1 MRTRSR
7 TAASRGS
14 GRASS
19 PAAARGRQ
27 GHEHSPQAEFIL
39 NSAGGSPPRMSPV
52 IMRAAQG
59 AGTRRQSQGARI
71 DALTEQV
78 AGLAE
83 QLSAFA
89 ATFQQAL
96 AAPRPQSVPTVATES
111 GSITSPSASPQI
123 GSHEGAFEYR
133 SSIGQIR
140 GFSGA
145 DSGFVGAGAILSQV
159 PPQVLGPRVSGG
171 AVLNRTVGA
180 PESQGLQGATAGLAG
195 QALQGAIGG
204 TAGLSTELDPSAA
217 ASTGPPAPAS
227 ARAPPAVA
235 PAPGVHATAAAAA
248 RAASPPAAGPSVVL
262 AARDDSEFLRK
273 FTETGRQLCSPTFCM
288 GISLIHFVW
297 GFLSYILYGDFSH
310 TFCMGLYR
318 PRSLLQAPFPF
329 PRSTRWPSGL
339 SNVLLPYGQS
349 TCGQPFIT

>member
-1 MRTRSR
+1 MPARSC
-7 TAASRGS
+7 
-14 GRASS
+14 
-19 PAAARGRQ
+19 PK
-27 GHEHSPQAEFIL
+27 F
-39 NSAGGSPPRMSPV
+39 
-52 IMRAAQG
+52 
-59 AGTRRQSQGARI
+59 
-71 DALTEQV
+71 
-78 AGLAE
+78 
-83 QLSAFA
+83 
-89 ATFQQAL
+89 
-96 AAPRPQSVPTVATES
+96 
-111 GSITSPSASPQI
+111 
-123 GSHEGAFEYR
+123 
-133 SSIGQIR
+133 
-140 GFSGA
+140 
-145 DSGFVGAGAILSQV
+145 
-159 PPQVLGPRVSGG
+159 PPQVLAPRVSGG

-310 TFCMGLYR
+310 TFCMGIYLSYILYGDFSHTFCMGI
-318 PRSLLQAPFPF
+318 SLIHFVWGFL
-329 PRSTRWPSGL
+329 SYILYGTLPSF
-339 SNVLLPYGQS
+339 
-349 TCGQPFIT
+349 C

>member
-71 DALTEQV
+71 NALTEQV

-96 AAPRPQSVPTVATES
+96 AAPRPQRVPTVATES
-111 GSITSPSASPQI
+111 GSISSPSASPQTA
-123 GSHEGAFEYR
+123 SHEGAFEYR

-159 PPQVLGPRVSGG
+159 PPP
-171 AVLNRTVGA
+171 
-180 PESQGLQGATAGLAG
+180 
-195 QALQGAIGG
+195 G
-204 TAGLSTELDPSAA
+204 TCA
-217 ASTGPPAPAS
+217 
-227 ARAPPAVA
+227 
-235 PAPGVHATAAAAA
+235 
-248 RAASPPAAGPSVVL
+248 
-262 AARDDSEFLRK
+262 
-273 FTETGRQLCSPTFCM
+273 
-288 GISLIHFVW
+288 
-297 GFLSYILYGDFSH
+297 
-310 TFCMGLYR
+310 
-318 PRSLLQAPFPF
+318 
-329 PRSTRWPSGL
+329 
-339 SNVLLPYGQS
+339 
-349 TCGQPFIT
+349 